1 MNIGELNRRIK
12 ILEFVEEKDEY
23 GAIDGRWKEIAT
35 RWARIEQNGGSEQSD
50 NNQVIARVSIKII
63 IRYYARLNE
72 KHRIKYKDKLYEIN
86 SVIDVDTGHYKMI
99 IDCSEIKD
107 GV

>member
-23 GAIDGRWKEIAT
+23 GAIDGYWKEIAT

-50 NNQVIARVSIKII
+50 NNQVIARVSTKII

>member
-12 ILEFVEEKDEY
+12 ILEFVEERDEY
-23 GAIDGRWKEIAT
+23 GAVDGVWKEIAT

-50 NNQVIARVSIKII
+50 NNQVIARVSTRII
-63 IRYYARLNE
+63 IRYFEILNE

>member
-23 GAIDGRWKEIAT
+23 GAIDGYWKEIAT

-50 NNQVIARVSIKII
+50 NNQVIARVSTKVI

>member
-23 GAIDGRWKEIAT
+23 GAIDGYWKEIAT

-50 NNQVIARVSIKII
+50 NNQVIARVSTKII
-63 IRYYARLNE
+63 IRYYALLNE

>member
-23 GAIDGRWKEIAT
+23 GAIDGYWKEIAT

-50 NNQVIARVSIKII
+50 NNQVIARVSTKII

-72 KHRIKYKDKLYEIN
+72 KHRIKYKDKLYVIN